1 MTMPTANDFYTASSR
16 RLQDENDS
24 RKLADA
30 VAHAIVDDELRPE
43 QAGFIGSLDYFFLT
57 TINEKG
63 EPTVSYKGG
72 PVGLAHVVNL
82 RKIVFRNYD
91 GNGMF
96 LSMGNVAATSKV
108 GLLFIDMVTPLRVRV
123 QGEARL
129 TQDADHLARFPGSN
143 MIVEIDITSVFYNCA
158 RYIHKHSRLETGTVA
173 RLGVRRRSPLAGRDR
188 WLAGT
193 SVRSR
198 SRACHCRHRRTA
210 AEHQLHTA
218 LHGTVWVLGHRAL
231 GTARKSRRQCQRQGD
246 CRKIGGQAAVA
257 IGGQGSLAGWNFCPK
272 PEPSVP
278 L

>member
-1 MTMPTANDFYTASSR
+1 MPTPDGFYTASNR

-72 PVGLAHVVNL
+72 PVGLAHVVDP
-82 RKIVFRNYD
+82 RRIVFPNYD

-129 TQDADHLARFPGSN
+129 TRDAGHLARFPGSN
-143 MIVEIDITSVFYNCA
+143 MIVEVEITSVFYNCA
-158 RYIHKHSRLETGTVA
+158 RYIHKHARIETSKYVPDA
-173 RLGVRRRSPLAGRDR
+173 N
-188 WLAGT
+188 
-193 SVRSR
+193 
-198 SRACHCRHRRTA
+198 
-210 AEHQLHTA
+210 
-218 LHGTVWVLGHRAL
+218 
-231 GTARKSRRQCQRQGD
+231 
-246 CRKIGGQAAVA
+246 GGQPFPAWKR
-257 IGGQGSLAGWNFCPK
+257 IDGLQGSLR
-272 PEPSVP
+272 PEDEGRAEAEGGTITEKEYEAKVMHGTS
-278 L
+278 